1 MSKQNLKLLSWI
13 TAAILILGFGAAIGG
28 GVGYALAQEPKG
40 GTGIV
45 VEPATLEPGI
55 LVAGVV
61 PDSPAAAAGIKRGDI
76 LLEIEGQV
84 INQPTELISHLQNL
98 SVGDQVEIKLL
109 HGDAEKIVAITL
121 GEQNGRPYLGVAPC
135 GGGIHQITV
144 QDFKPAA
151 RVMQVAP
158 DSPADQA
165 GLEPGDMIVAVD
177 GQTVNQE
184 HNLSDLIG
192 MHAPGDSVTLTVER
206 PGEEAREVT
215 VTLAENPNKAGAA
228 FLGVNFR
235 LFPQMMMLRRMP
247 FQPGRPH
254 FDQMPFNKDFL
265 KQIEP
270 GIFIQDVAEDG
281 PAAAA
286 GLSQG
291 DMITAINGEPVQNPR
306 GLAKAVAQLKPGD
319 TLTLTVS
326 RPGQDESR
334 EVTVTLGENPNEA
347 GKAYLGIRPGG
358 FFNIFI
364 SPDGN
369 GGAKGMRFFFDEQPF
384 DFNFEVLPFDEF
396 DYLPFEQFDF
406 EQWCDDTGTCFGNT
420 I

>member
-1 MSKQNLKLLSWI
+1 MRKQNLRLFSWI
-13 TAAILILGFGAAIGG
+13 GTAFLILIFGAALGG
-28 GVGYALAQEPKG
+28 GVGFALAQEEKE
-40 GTGIV
+40 GTDVV
-45 VEPATLEPGI
+45 VEPVALEPGI
-55 LVAGVV
+55 LVASVV
-61 PDSPAAAAGIKRGDI
+61 PDSPAAAAGLKRGDI
-76 LLEIEGQV
+76 LLEIEGQA
-84 INQPTELISHLQNL
+84 INQPTELMSHLQSV

-109 HGDAEKIVAITL
+109 HGDDEKVVTITI

-135 GGGIHQITV
+135 GGLHQIRI

-151 RVMQVAP
+151 QIIQVAP
-158 DSPADQA
+158 DSPADEA
-165 GLEPGDMIVAVD
+165 GLAPGDMIVAVD
-177 GQTVNQE
+177 GQAIDPE

-192 MHAPGDSVTLTVER
+192 MHALGDSVTLTVER

-235 LFPQMMMLRRMP
+235 LFPQMMMFRGMP
-247 FQPGRPH
+247 SQPGRPR
-254 FDQMPFNKDFL
+254 FDQMPFGRDFL
-265 KQIEP
+265 EQVEP

-286 GLSQG
+286 GLSQ
-291 DMITAINGEPVQNPR
+291 DDVITAINGEAVQGPR
-306 GLAKAVAQLKPGD
+306 DLAEAVAQLKPGD

-326 RPGQDESR
+326 RPDQEESR
-334 EVTVTLGENPNEA
+334 EVSVTLGENPNET

-358 FFNIFI
+358 FFNILI

-369 GGAKGMRFFFDEQPF
+369 DNSKGMRFFFDQQPF
-384 DFNFEVLPFDEF
+384 DFNFEALPFDKF
-396 DYLPFEQFDF
+396 DHLPFEQFEF
-406 EQWCDDTGTCFGNT
+406 EQWCDDTGNCFGHT